1 MGNTEILTIVSIIVT
16 WILGVIAKKI
26 SWFNNYLIPVQN
38 ILIGVI
44 FMLIEFAITKDFNV
58 ALALS
63 GIFAGGAYDVVH
75 NAKKILDSF
84 KEQVTG
90 NVE

>member
-1 MGNTEILTIVSIIVT
+1 MTSEILTIITMFVT
-16 WILGVIAKKI
+16 ILFGFLAKKI

-44 FMLIEFAITKDFNV
+44 FMLIEFAITKDFNA